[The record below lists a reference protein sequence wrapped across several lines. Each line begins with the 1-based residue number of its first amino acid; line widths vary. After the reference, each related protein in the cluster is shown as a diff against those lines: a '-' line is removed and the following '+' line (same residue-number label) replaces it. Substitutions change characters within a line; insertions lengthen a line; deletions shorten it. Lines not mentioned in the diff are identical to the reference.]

1 MNPVQGGTQK
11 ITMNSR
17 ERDYQERL
25 AQARGHQNN
34 AYLEGVQSV
43 FTEGPG
49 EAIKQSRGPHGA
61 PRLTVGDMLQ
71 GDESDFSQ
79 RDTPGNQPLA
89 DAPNQTGV
97 LDAQTSATNT
107 PEQDPRE
114 MNMDALSKRLSMY
127 RGKGYDAGLNNRA
140 ETGSL

>member
-1 MNPVQGGTQK
+1 MDPVQGGTQK

-25 AQARGHQNN
+25 AQAKGHRGNSFV
-34 AYLEGVQSV
+34 EGVQSV
-43 FTEGPG
+43 FQEGPG
-49 EAIKQSRGPHGA
+49 EAIKNTRGPNGA

-79 RDTPGNQPLA
+79 RDAPGNAPLA
-89 DAPNQTGV
+89 DAPNQTAV
-97 LDAQTSATNT
+97 LDAQTSATNS
-107 PEQDPRE
+107 PEADPRE
-114 MNMDALSKRLSMY
+114 MNVDALSSRLAMY
-127 RGKGYDAGLNNRA
+127 REKGYNAGLNNRE

>member
-1 MNPVQGGTQK
+1 MHPVQGGTQK
-11 ITMNSR
+11 ISMDSR

-25 AQARGHQNN
+25 AQARGHQGNSFI
-34 AYLEGVQSV
+34 EGVQSV
-43 FTEGPG
+43 FKEGPG
-49 EAIKQSRGPHGA
+49 ESIKQSRGPHGA

-79 RDTPGNQPLA
+79 KDAPGNQPLA

-97 LDAQTSATNT
+97 LDAQSSSTNS

-114 MNMDALSKRLSMY
+114 MNVDALSQRLAMY
-127 RGKGYDAGLNNRA
+127 KEKGYNAGLNNRA